1 MQIATATS
9 RRKLAGKVERSMNPF
24 LWLIITIIN
33 IYIWIIIAGAILSW
47 LFAFNIVNPRNSFV
61 RQIAYTIDGL
71 TEPVLGPIR
80 RMLPNFGGIDI
91 SPLILIVGLLFL
103 ERLIIYLFTGASY

>member
-1 MQIATATS
+1 
-9 RRKLAGKVERSMNPF
+9 MNPF

-61 RQIAYTIDGL
+61 RQIAYSIDAL
-71 TEPVLGPIR
+71 TEPVLGPVR
-80 RMLPNFGGIDI
+80 RLLPSLGGIDI
-91 SPLILIVGLLFL
+91 SPLIVIVGLLFL
-103 ERLIIYLFTGASY
+103 ERLVVYIFTGASY